1 MDHIYNSEPEW
12 YSLSGKRHCEFH
24 SFSSLSFIS
33 HFLQAGFPLPP
44 FLESFWSPLFGVS
57 GTADSPWMVLQPP
70 PWQALCLAQASS
82 FVIASCHWS
91 LHLIPLT
98 WNKFTNMPL
107 ISHCFIVQEAIIIS
121 WHLSHYELWIHN
133 GIYEFFLAYPRS
145 NLITLFFLICQQSLI
160 IPTALLLPSQV
171 INLCIKAAP
180 FFFFF

>member
-1 MDHIYNSEPEW
+1 
-12 YSLSGKRHCEFH
+12 
-24 SFSSLSFIS
+24 
-33 HFLQAGFPLPP
+33 
-44 FLESFWSPLFGVS
+44 
-57 GTADSPWMVLQPP
+57 MVFQPP

-107 ISHCFIVQEAIIIS
+107 ISHCFIVQKAIIIS

-171 INLCIKAAP
+171 IDLCIKAAP
-180 FFFFF
+180 FLICWSQSSSPKGQAHVTSCKRHNEPTPWIPLHSLSAKLLMQIVSPIPLTLGYLFSFHSI